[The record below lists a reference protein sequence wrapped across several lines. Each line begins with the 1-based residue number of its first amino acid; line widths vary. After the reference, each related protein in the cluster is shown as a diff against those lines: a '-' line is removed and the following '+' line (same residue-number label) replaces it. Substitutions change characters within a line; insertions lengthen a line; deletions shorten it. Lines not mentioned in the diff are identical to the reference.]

1 MVFTCSRQVKKM
13 RKKPTTVRS
22 CVSLSKHYI
31 QNSHHKFWENC
42 IFKFMVGLLL
52 LAGTCVAKAED
63 LSSCTLKTKADEM
76 NYCKASF
83 AGSATFCDMIK
94 NGGVKRDC
102 YFMVIRI
109 QRNNAYQLKKPEAK
123 APEKE

>member
-1 MVFTCSRQVKKM
+1 M
-13 RKKPTTVRS
+13 
-22 CVSLSKHYI
+22 SLSKHYI

-42 IFKFMVGLLL
+42 IFKFMVALLL

-109 QRNNAYQLKKPEAK
+109 QRNNAYQLKKHEAK

>member
-1 MVFTCSRQVKKM
+1 MQQIFKNREELW
-13 RKKPTTVRS
+13 
-22 CVSLSKHYI
+22 VSAVTQASKS
-31 QNSHHKFWENC
+31 NSHLEN
-42 IFKFMVGLLL
+42 IILKSITFMLFLWAAAAV
-52 LAGTCVAKAED
+52 KAED

-109 QRNNAYQLKKPEAK
+109 QRDNAYQLKKTKPKE
-123 APEKE
+123 EKKE

>member
-1 MVFTCSRQVKKM
+1 MQQISKK
-13 RKKPTTVRS
+13 REELW
-22 CVSLSKHYI
+22 VSAVTQASKS
-31 QNSHHKFWENC
+31 NSHLEN
-42 IFKFMVGLLL
+42 IILKSITFMLFLWAAAAV
-52 LAGTCVAKAED
+52 KAED

-109 QRNNAYQLKKPEAK
+109 QRDNAYQLKKTKPKE
-123 APEKE
+123 EKKE

>member
-1 MVFTCSRQVKKM
+1 MEISIHKSIVCTIFL
-13 RKKPTTVRS
+13 
-22 CVSLSKHYI
+22 VSSYAA
-31 QNSHHKFWENC
+31 
-42 IFKFMVGLLL
+42 M
-52 LAGTCVAKAED
+52 AED
-63 LSSCTLKTKADEM
+63 LSSCTLKTKPDEM

-109 QRNNAYQLKKPEAK
+109 QRNNAYQLKKSEPKVE
-123 APEKE
+123 EKN

>member
-1 MVFTCSRQVKKM
+1 MVA
-13 RKKPTTVRS
+13 
-22 CVSLSKHYI
+22 
-31 QNSHHKFWENC
+31 
-42 IFKFMVGLLL
+42 LLL

-109 QRNNAYQLKKPEAK
+109 QRNNAYQLKKHEAK

>member
-1 MVFTCSRQVKKM
+1 M
-13 RKKPTTVRS
+13 
-22 CVSLSKHYI
+22 SLSKHYI

-42 IFKFMVGLLL
+42 IFKFMVGLLV

-109 QRNNAYQLKKPEAK
+109 QRNNAYQLKKPEVK

>member
-1 MVFTCSRQVKKM
+1 MQ
-13 RKKPTTVRS
+13 
-22 CVSLSKHYI
+22 
-31 QNSHHKFWENC
+31 Q
-42 IFKFMVGLLL
+42 IFKNREELWVSAVTQASDSNLHLENTIFKSIACMLFL
-52 LAGTCVAKAED
+52 LAVAAVKAED

-109 QRNNAYQLKKPEAK
+109 QRDNAYQLKKAK
-123 APEKE
+123 PKEEEKE